1 MPDGENPSRIV
12 YQGRYCCPLHQ
23 TPALRQAAGFRFVP
37 AYLRARTHNFEPF
50 FSAPFK
56 FSSSLI
62 LKVDY
67 KRLGERIRE
76 ERQRLNLTQATLAE
90 AVDIS
95 DTYMGAIE
103 RGERSLTLDT
113 LVRLVN
119 RLGVT
124 VDYMLADYVSESD
137 PNILAQFKQITDNQP
152 LERKQLAIKVLR
164 TIFTHFETDDSSKG
178 LL

>member
-1 MPDGENPSRIV
+1 M
-12 YQGRYCCPLHQ
+12 
-23 TPALRQAAGFRFVP
+23 
-37 AYLRARTHNFEPF
+37 
-50 FSAPFK
+50 
-56 FSSSLI
+56 
-62 LKVDY
+62 DY

-76 ERQRLNLTQATLAE
+76 ERLRLNLTQAQLAE

-124 VDYMLADYVSESD
+124 VDYMLSDAVSD
-137 PNILAQFKQITDNQP
+137 TDANILNQFKQITDQQP
-152 LERKQLAIKVLR
+152 LERKQMAINVLR
-164 TIFTHFETDDSSKG
+164 TIFSYFDKEG
-178 LL
+178 V